1 MVLGLFDKSL
11 EVTLDVDQ
19 SEGTFAPGDAVKVAV
34 TMRAE
39 KEVEVRGATVGLLFV
54 ERYQTAS
61 EDSSGDEVKKSTKW
75 NSEER
80 WIAQEEL
87 LAEEALPE
95 GFDRTY
101 TYSWSIP
108 DDALPTI
115 KGEIIQHTWK
125 VVAKVDRPG
134 AKDANQEVELNV
146 AVPAPS
152 KAIQPGQAGEPTH
165 PEVAGMRV
173 ELARVELVEGDTL
186 SGQVIVDPRVDIEA
200 REVRLDLVRI
210 ETVTEGETPNVQEKV
225 ADKQKLAG
233 MSKIDAG
240 ESVAYDFSLPVAI
253 ERCPTY
259 QSTTK
264 EVAWALRAIIS
275 RPLAYDDE
283 VTRTVF
289 LYSVPPTARA

>member
-1 MVLGLFDKSL
+1 MALGLFDKSL

-19 SEGTFAPGDAVKVAV
+19 SEGTFAPGDAVKVTITV
-34 TMRAE
+34 RAQ

-87 LAEEALPE
+87 LAEETLPE
-95 GFDRTY
+95 GFERAY

-125 VVAKVDRPG
+125 VVAKVDQPG
-134 AKDANQEVELNV
+134 AKDASQEVELNV
-146 AVPAPS
+146 AVPVPS
-152 KAIQPGQAGEPTH
+152 KAIQPGQASEPTH
-165 PEVAGMRV
+165 PEVAGMRI
-173 ELARVELVEGDTL
+173 ELPRVELVEGDTL
-186 SGQVIVDPRVDIEA
+186 SGQVIVEPRVDIEA

-210 ETVTEGETPNVQEKV
+210 ETVTEDGTPNVQEKV
-225 ADKQKLAG
+225 VDKEKLAG
-233 MSKIDAG
+233 MTKLDAG
-240 ESVAYDFSLPVAI
+240 ESVTYDFSFPVAI

-259 QSTTK
+259 QSTSK
-264 EVAWALRAIIS
+264 EVSWALRAVIS

-289 LYSVPPTARA
+289 LYSVPPAARA